1 MKHLLSLITFIAVAF
16 LAASCS
22 WDNLTP
28 DNPSKSHS
36 DIITPDELSKDDSKV
51 AKTIIHFSDSEVEDR
66 SASFSTAIVY
76 RKTDKDGL
84 SRLTAISNGTMV
96 ADDFFLYFHF
106 NCIDKLKVGETLNLS
121 DFYVL
126 INPANHFIGY
136 TMDYDGTITIA
147 GKGDD
152 YVILHF
158 NKVKWSLSP
167 WEYTTDGY
175 LYCTLEDML
184 TI

>member
-1 MKHLLSLITFIAVAF
+1 MKHNETEKIVFSIFTVISIISIIYLY
-16 LAASCS
+16 LA
-22 WDNLTP
+22 
-28 DNPSKSHS
+28 
-36 DIITPDELSKDDSKV
+36 
-51 AKTIIHFSDSEVEDR
+51 
-66 SASFSTAIVY
+66 
-76 RKTDKDGL
+76 
-84 SRLTAISNGTMV
+84 
-96 ADDFFLYFHF
+96 YF
-106 NCIDKLKVGETLNLS
+106 NLS